1 MTKPSLTCRTS
12 WRSFP
17 QVWTFGLNFLRNLM
31 GFAGARDDKIADV
44 DDKMQGPIVW
54 LGDPR
59 MDNDSRSLGSDLPSE
74 INDKGGDPT
83 SFGR

>member
-1 MTKPSLTCRTS
+1 ML
-12 WRSFP
+12 
-17 QVWTFGLNFLRNLM
+17 GLNFLRYLM

-59 MDNDSRSLGSDLPSE
+59 TDNDTRGFGSDIRPGIKDQS
-74 INDKGGDPT
+74 DK
-83 SFGR
+83 